1 MSSADHLYKQFGSRS
16 GQTKCRALSGSKM
29 FDTLMVYL
37 KEFFEKVDLEKI
49 SKQQKSMQN
58 YPVGKELKFSI
69 LSVPVCAYMIDS

>member
-1 MSSADHLYKQFGSRS
+1 
-16 GQTKCRALSGSKM
+16 
-29 FDTLMVYL
+29 MVYL